1 MTPMAQYEV
10 VRRFHALYQKAGS
23 KEERSHLLD
32 ELCAVIEV
40 HRKHAIRLLNG
51 PAPDA
56 KARPRRSRGPSYPE
70 AAIRILA
77 KIWVAAHFPCSVR
90 LRALLPLWLPRARK
104 RFKGLTEE
112 LESVLRKISASQ
124 MERRLTTHKQAAGR
138 RIYGHT
144 KPGGLLKHQIAVK
157 TDHGDVSRPG
167 YVEVDLVSHSGPN
180 ASGEF
185 IYSLNLTDLHTGWVE
200 SASIMGKGEAGV
212 VRALDSL
219 RLALPFALCGLHS
232 DNGSEFI
239 NYHLE
244 GYCKKHKIE
253 FTRSRPCKKN
263 DNAHI
268 EQKNWT
274 HVRKLMGWDR
284 YDSPEALEAMSA
296 LYRGPLRLM
305 MNLYQPAMKL
315 ASKERIGS
323 RLKRKYSE
331 PRTPLDRLADYYRL
345 RGVTIP
351 SVVRTVLTLRDQHDP
366 FVLSEQVD
374 RSLAH
379 VHQLR
384 RK

>member
-1 MTPMAQYEV
+1 MTPMAQDEV
-10 VRRFHALYQKAGS
+10 VRRFHALYRKS
-23 KEERSHLLD
+23 RCKEERSHLLD

-51 PAPDA
+51 PEPDI
-56 KARPRRSRGPSYPE
+56 KPPPRRSRGPSYPE
-70 AAIRILA
+70 AAIRFLA
-77 KIWVAAHFPCSVR
+77 KIWVAAHFPCSLR
-90 LRALLPLWLPRARK
+90 LRALLPLWLPQARK
-104 RFKGLTEE
+104 RFKGLTPE
-112 LESVLRKISASQ
+112 LEAALRKMSTSQ
-124 MERRLTTHKQAAGR
+124 MERRLASYKQAAGR

-144 KPGGLLKHQIAVK
+144 KPGGLLKHQIAIK
-157 TDHGDVSRPG
+157 TDHGDVSQPG

-180 ASGEF
+180 ASGDF
-185 IYSLNLTDLHTGWVE
+185 VYSLNLTDIHTGWVE

-212 VRALDSL
+212 VCALDAL
-219 RLALPFALCGLHS
+219 RQALPFTLRGLHS

-244 GYCKKHKIE
+244 GYCKKHRIE

-284 YDSPEALEAMSA
+284 YDSQEALEAMNT
-296 LYRGPLRLM
+296 LYRGALRLM

-315 ASKERIGS
+315 TRKERIGS
-323 RLKRKYSE
+323 RIKRKYSN
-331 PRTPLDRLADYYRL
+331 PQTPLDRLVAYYRQHKMTL
-345 RGVTIP
+345 P
-351 SVVRTVLTLRDQHDP
+351 PAVRTTQNQRDRFDP
-366 FVLSEQVD
+366 FTLSEQVD
-374 RSLAH
+374 RGLEKI
-379 VHQLR
+379 HQLR